1 MAPTVSPRAVA
12 NRQVADVLLGLAGL
26 MQRLRMLP
34 GGHPLIAASATM
46 VERTLDTALTGRDHL
61 VVEVGTVQ
69 LSVGGMETNPEFEPL
84 RDLAIQL
91 RECGVSTLELRPGV
105 SSEELLALFGALA
118 VASGPMDNWPITPGI
133 GLRTT
138 SPTAEPGVDPWLPL
152 ERLVLGEPDLTEAAR
167 DPDELAFALE
177 VLSTDPERD
186 ARILEHLAE
195 VARAAASSPTDRD
208 LLARLLRAIP
218 VATLRRL
225 LAPKPG
231 HPAQGM
237 FLREAAGQV
246 PAAVLLRLL
255 EAAAQGREEQLSPAA
270 LHVLARLARRAETAE
285 GSAARRALSL
295 ELTRLV
301 PAAAAPEAPT
311 TAPRLVPEP
320 ERVLKLALESGIL
333 ESGTMLA
340 ADRMVA
346 RRQIAPLLALL
357 ETVPREDPI
366 AQVLRS
372 RVYHPQTV
380 RSLVNASPVDL
391 EALDRLIPATGIE
404 AAPALLDGLAESRER
419 RVRLR
424 ILDLLTRYGAAVA
437 PLAIERIE
445 GMPWYVQR
453 NLLSLLNRLP
463 DVPEEFSAE
472 GLLHHRD
479 PRVRHEAIALAIND
493 PLLRDRGLAEALESS
508 HEPTLRLGLTTLT
521 ERCEPEFVPRLI
533 HLTAE
538 LNLEMELRVLAI
550 TALASVSDPVV
561 LRVLRRLVVAS
572 GITALGRLAPKSEPM
587 LAALRGLA
595 THWHGHPKVLQLLE
609 TANES
614 KDPEIRD
621 AARPPARRSSG
632 GFVLKARTP

>member
-12 NRQVADVLLGLAGL
+12 NRQLADVLLGLAGL

-34 GGHPLIAASATM
+34 EGHPLIAASATM

-69 LSVGGMETNPEFEPL
+69 LAVGGMETNPEFEPL

-91 RECGVSTLELRPGV
+91 RECGVSALELRPGV
-105 SSEELLALFGALA
+105 SSEELLVLFGALA
-118 VASGPMDNWPITPGI
+118 VATGSMESWPITPGI

-138 SPTAEPGVDPWLPL
+138 APAAEPGMDPWLPL
-152 ERLVLGEPDLTEAAR
+152 ERLVLGEPDLMEAAR

-186 ARILEHLAE
+186 SRILEHLAE

-218 VATLRRL
+218 VSTLRRL
-225 LAPKPG
+225 LSPKLA

-270 LHVLARLARRAETAE
+270 LHVLARLARRAESAE

-301 PAAAAPEAPT
+301 PAAAPDAPVA
-311 TAPRLVPEP
+311 APRLVPEP

-340 ADRMVA
+340 ADRMVS

-366 AQVLRS
+366 AQGLRS

-391 EALDRLIPATGIE
+391 ETLDRLIPATGIE

-437 PLAIERIE
+437 PLAIDRID

-463 DVPEEFSAE
+463 NVPEDFSSE

-493 PLLRDRGLAEALESS
+493 PLLRDRGLAEALESA
-508 HEPTLRLGLTTLT
+508 HEPTLRLALTTLT

-533 HLTAE
+533 HLAAE
-538 LNLEMELRVLAI
+538 QNLEMELRVLAI
-550 TALASVSDPVV
+550 TALALVSDPVV

-572 GITALGRLAPKSEPM
+572 GITALGRLAPKSETM

-609 TANES
+609 TARES

>member
-1 MAPTVSPRAVA
+1 
-12 NRQVADVLLGLAGL
+12 

-34 GGHPLIAASATM
+34 EGHPLIAASASM
-46 VERTLDTALTGRDHL
+46 VERALVTALTGRDHL
-61 VVEVGTVQ
+61 VVEVGTVH

-91 RECGVSTLELRPGV
+91 RESGVSAMEFRPGV
-105 SSEELLALFGALA
+105 SGDELLALFGALA
-118 VASGPMDNWPITPGI
+118 GSPGPVEAWPDTPGI

-138 SPTAEPGVDPWLPL
+138 TPPAEPGADPWLPL
-152 ERLVLGEPDLTEAAR
+152 ERLVLGEPGLTEAAR

-177 VLSTDPERD
+177 VLSADLDRD
-186 ARILEHLAE
+186 AHILEHLAE
-195 VARAAASSPTDRD
+195 VARAAASNSGDRD

-225 LAPKPG
+225 LAPKVA
-231 HPAQGM
+231 HPAQGA
-237 FLREAAGQV
+237 FLREAAGLV

-301 PAAAAPEAPT
+301 PSSASDTPVA
-311 TAPRLVPEP
+311 APRLVPEP

-333 ESGTMLA
+333 EPGTMLA
-340 ADRMVA
+340 AERMIA

-366 AQVLRS
+366 AQGLRS
-372 RVYHPQTV
+372 RLYHPRTV
-380 RSLVNASPVDL
+380 RALVAASPVDL
-391 EALDRLIPATGIE
+391 EALDRLIPAAGLE
-404 AAPALLDGLAESRER
+404 AAPALLEALAESRER

-424 ILDLLTRYGAAVA
+424 LLDLLARYGTAVG
-437 PLAIERIE
+437 PLVVERLD

-453 NLLSLLNRLP
+453 NLLALLHRLP
-463 DVPEEFSAE
+463 DVPPTFSPD
-472 GLLHHRD
+472 GMLHHRD
-479 PRVRHEAIALAIND
+479 PRVRHEAIALTIAD
-493 PLLRDRGLAEALESS
+493 PELRDRGLAEALDSAF
-508 HEPTLRLGLTTLT
+508 EPTLRLGLTTVA
-521 ERCEPEFVPRLI
+521 EGCSPEFVPRLI
-533 HLTAE
+533 NRAAE
-538 LNLEMELRVLAI
+538 PNLDIELRMLAV
-550 TALASVSDPVV
+550 TALATVSDPVV
-561 LRVLRRLVVAS
+561 LRVLRRLVVAH
-572 GITALGRLAPKSEPM
+572 GITALGRLAPKSELM

-609 TANES
+609 TASQS

-621 AARPPARRSSG
+621 AARPPARRTSG
-632 GFVLKARTP
+632 GYSVRARTS